1 MPDATTQ
8 TSAPEAPLI
17 LSVSGARG
25 IVGRSMTPDVA
36 ARYAAAFGSFV
47 KARTAVEQPLVCVGR
62 DSRRSGDMLQRAA
75 IAGLSAVGC
84 RVIDLGIVATPTASV
99 MVDHCRALAGL
110 IITASHNPVQ
120 WNGIKCLV
128 EGGIAPPRDDVQQI
142 IDRFHHHQFSYAQV
156 NDIPE
161 VTSDMSGHNAHVQ
174 RIANVINVEP
184 IHRAQFK
191 VALDSVNGAGG
202 PAGRQMLE
210 TLGCDVVHLNGGP
223 TGDFAHGA
231 EPLPENLTQLCT
243 VTAAEDAVVGFAQ
256 DPDAD
261 RLAIVDE
268 NGNPIGEEYTLVF
281 AAQQYINQHGP
292 CTIAANLST
301 SRMIDDLAAQMPGC
315 RVVRTAV
322 GEANVAQIMQ
332 SENAAI
338 GGEGN
343 GGVIFPPIC
352 NVRDSLS
359 AMALVLGLLA
369 KTKQSVSELTE
380 MVPRYVM
387 IKHKFE
393 ISDLQTQ
400 GGVEHAIERVCN
412 AFDDAQLNTADGV
425 RVDFD
430 DGWVHLRPSNTEPIV
445 RLIAEATTESRAWE
459 LIDEVAVTARL
470 Q

>member
-1 MPDATTQ
+1 MPDTSTQ
-8 TSAPEAPLI
+8 PLTDAPLI

-36 ARYAAAFGSFV
+36 ARFAAAFGSFL
-47 KARTAVEQPLVCVGR
+47 KARTGADQPLVCVGR

-84 RVIDLGIVATPTASV
+84 RVIDLGIVATPTVSV

-120 WNGIKCLV
+120 WNGIKCLI
-128 EGGIAPPRDDVQQI
+128 EGGVAPPPAEIDQI
-142 IDRFHHHQFSYAQV
+142 IQRFHHHQFDYAEV

-174 RIANVINVEP
+174 RITNVLDVEL

-191 VALDSVNGAGG
+191 VVLDSVNGAGG

-210 TLGCDVVHLNGGP
+210 ALGCDVVHLNGGP
-223 TGDFAHGA
+223 TGEFAHGA
-231 EPLPENLTQLCT
+231 EPVAENLTQLCT
-243 VTAAEDAVVGFAQ
+243 VTAAENAVIGFAQ

-268 NGNPIGEEYTLVF
+268 NGHPIGEEYTLVF
-281 AAQQYINQHGP
+281 AAKQYIEQNGP

-301 SRMIDDLAAQMPGC
+301 SRMIDDLAAQTPGC

-322 GEANVAQIMQ
+322 GEANIAQIMQ
-332 SENAAI
+332 QENAPI

-343 GGVIFPPIC
+343 GGVIFPRIC
-352 NVRDSLS
+352 QVRDSLS
-359 AMALVLGLLA
+359 GMALVLGLLA
-369 KTKQSVSELTE
+369 NTNKKVSELLD

-387 IKHKFE
+387 IKHKFD
-393 ISDLQTQ
+393 ITDLQSS
-400 GGVEHAIERVCN
+400 GGIEQAIGRVR
-412 AFDDAQLNTADGV
+412 ATFDDARLNTADGV
-425 RVDFD
+425 RIDFD
-430 DGWVHLRPSNTEPIV
+430 DGWVHLRPSNTEPII
-445 RLIAEATTESRAWE
+445 RLIAEAETESRAWE
-459 LIDEVAVTARL
+459 LIDEVAVAARL